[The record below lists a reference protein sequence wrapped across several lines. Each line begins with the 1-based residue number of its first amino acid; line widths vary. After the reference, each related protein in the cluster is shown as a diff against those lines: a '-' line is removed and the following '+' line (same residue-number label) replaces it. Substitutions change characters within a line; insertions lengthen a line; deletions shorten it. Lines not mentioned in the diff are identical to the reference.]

1 MDSILSKID
10 NLALFFICYTLIF
23 LLFFG
28 TLSYTLPFVLAL
40 ICCLIIIKPTK
51 YLINKFHMKQWIAAL
66 ITTFLFFTILIGL
79 LSWAITSLT
88 GEAIQL
94 GKNTQTYVQQNS
106 DNIKNTAYAA
116 KKYYENLDPAIVSAI
131 EKNLEGLSTKLSK
144 TAIDVTSKT
153 ISILLNIL
161 AYVPYIIMV
170 IIFTFI
176 CTYFFTKDITSAKNK
191 MLNIIPTEK
200 TGKLSYIFNE
210 TKKMLSNYILS
221 YALILFITFLLT
233 IFCFSVLGV
242 KYAFLLSI
250 ICAIAD
256 ILPVVGIGAIYLPLA
271 LIYFAYG
278 KVVTAIVIGCAWGLV
293 TIVRQIVEPKIVSSS
308 LGLHPVAV
316 LAAIFIG
323 LKASGVAGMFFCIF
337 LVVFYNIMK
346 KVDVL

>member
-1 MDSILSKID
+1 MDSILAKID
-10 NLALFFICYTLIF
+10 RLALFFICYTLIF
-23 LLFFG
+23 FLFFG

-40 ICCLIIIKPTK
+40 ICCLIILKPTK
-51 YLINKFHMKQWIAAL
+51 YLINKFHMKQWVAAL

-79 LSWAITSLT
+79 LSWAITALT

-106 DNIKNTAYAA
+106 DSIKESID
-116 KKYYENLDPAIVSAI
+116 KVEKYYKNLDPTIVSAI
-131 EKNLEGLSTKLSK
+131 EDNLKDLSTKLSK

-161 AYVPYIIMV
+161 AYIPYIIMV
-170 IIFTFI
+170 ILFTFL

-191 MLNIIPTEK
+191 MLDILPGER

-221 YALILFITFLLT
+221 YALILFITFVLT
-233 IFCFSVLGV
+233 IICFSALRV

-256 ILPVVGIGAIYLPLA
+256 ILPVLGIGAIYLPLA
-271 LIYFAYG
+271 LIYLAYG
-278 KVVTAIVIGCAWGLV
+278 KVITAVVIGCAWALV
-293 TIVRQIVEPKIVSSS
+293 TVVRQIVEPKIVSSS